1 LLLRHNPHSSLF
13 YVITGS
19 HAAHLLGGLI
29 ALAYFVLRARR
40 AATHRAMAVAA
51 LYGHF
56 LAVGLSVPFPAAV
69 EMRPGA

>member
-1 LLLRHNPHSSLF
+1 MTSISPLPRSETRETRF
-13 YVITGS
+13 DRI
-19 HAAHLLGGLI
+19 GGLI